1 VAGRTTSLRLRLRLL
16 LLPLVHVRV
25 LVRGREL
32 VVQHRRQLLVLWVR
46 VDVGEMAV
54 GPAVARG
61 GFVLASL
68 PLLVLEIVSERDA
81 GGGGG
86 RHRDGNFTMTMTMAV
101 AMGPTTE

>member
-1 VAGRTTSLRLRLRLL
+1 MQLDLSHGQWTVDSRKRTVAGRTTSLRLRLHLRLI
-16 LLPLVHVRV
+16 PLVHVRV

-54 GPAVARG
+54 SPAVARG

-68 PLLVLEIVSERDA
+68 PLLVLGSVSECDA
-81 GGGGG
+81 GRPGWSL
-86 RHRDGNFTMTMTMAV
+86 RR
-101 AMGPTTE
+101 